1 MDDQKDPLLS
11 RQDDLHA
18 ENNVLK
24 VKLALEHGM
33 QMENTST
40 LSPGVENQFLKSV
53 YAFEQQYKDAKRV
66 SVYDYLGSPAFSK
79 ADTLTP
85 EQTSEELSRLRSIMA
100 DRNIELDCICEYDD
114 AIVYRFLTEEL
125 FAHEMDD
132 MCIPGMITHFI
143 YEEFHP
149 NHDYDLRR
157 QTGEFMDLVFSR
169 PWNADFH
176 EIILSRQV
184 TFCANVYDCMSI
196 SSIIQTF
203 QEAHTSLNIDR
214 MDIAE
219 VVIDP
224 GLTQAHVSG
233 TLSVSGN
240 MKQGEKI
247 RYEGI
252 FSFHFIRE
260 DEYWNIDAFNLPG
273 LSKKEMG
280 G

>member
-11 RQDDLHA
+11 RQDDLQA

-33 QMENTST
+33 QMENTTT

-53 YAFEQQYKDAKRV
+53 YAFEQQYKDAKRI
-66 SVYDYLGSPAFSK
+66 SVYDYLGAPAFRK
-79 ADTLTP
+79 WDTLTP
-85 EQTSEELSRLRSIMA
+85 EQTSEALSGLRSIMA
-100 DRNIELDCICEYDD
+100 SKNIELDCICEYDD
-114 AIVYRFLTEEL
+114 AIIYRFLTEEL

-132 MCIPGMITHFI
+132 MCIPGMITHFV

-157 QTGEFMDLVFSR
+157 QTVEFMDVVFSR
-169 PWNADFH
+169 PWHADFH
-176 EIILSRQV
+176 ELALSRRV
-184 TFCANVYDCMSI
+184 AFCAKVYDRRGI
-196 SSIIQTF
+196 SSIIEAF

-214 MDIAE
+214 MEIAE
-219 VVIDP
+219 VVIYP

-240 MKQGEKI
+240 MKQGERI

-252 FSFHFIRE
+252 FSLHFIRE

-273 LSKKEMG
+273 LSKKEMSG
-280 G
+280 